1 MWEIHKS
8 GSVRGI
14 ETPCVALKYETVND
28 RSHIM
33 STRQKVIFFSILILG
48 VLLVG
53 IGVVTKRKIE
63 GAGKKH

>member
-14 ETPCVALKYETVND
+14 ETPHFKSNLI

-33 STRQKVIFFSILILG
+33 STRRNKSVVANKNFALIGEGGYVAPSMASKCAFS
-48 VLLVG
+48 
-53 IGVVTKRKIE
+53 
-63 GAGKKH
+63 